1 VVAIEKELRINDQI
15 KVPRVRVID
24 ENGRQLGIMNT
35 RDALRL
41 AEERG
46 YDLVEIAPHANPPVC
61 RLMDYGKYKYEKQKE
76 EKLHKKQQSST
87 VLKELRFH
95 PNTGEHDFQFK
106 ARHAREFI
114 LEGHKVKAQV
124 IFKGREILHTEFGEK
139 ILKKLID
146 FLSDVARVEQDIRL
160 EGNTMSVLFAPDRK
174 KIQALKELEEKN
186 KQSGGEVTDA
196 KDEKQSRSDETL

>member
-1 VVAIEKELRINDQI
+1 MIEKELRINEQI
-15 KVPRVRVID
+15 KVPKVRVVD
-24 ENGRQLGIMNT
+24 ENGQSLGIMNT

-46 YDLVEIAPHANPPVC
+46 FDLVEVAPHANPPVC

-76 EKLHKKQQSST
+76 EKLQKKQKSAS

-106 ARHAREFI
+106 ARHAKEFI
-114 LEGHKVKAQV
+114 LDGHKVKAQV
-124 IFKGREILHTEFGEK
+124 IFKGREILHTEFGER
-139 ILKKLID
+139 ILKKLIE

-160 EGNTMSVLFAPDRK
+160 EGNSMSVLFAPDRK
-174 KIQALKELEEKN
+174 KIQMLKEQEEKN
-186 KQSGGEVTDA
+186 KQSGGQLNNA
-196 KDEKQSRSDETL
+196 KGEEQTSSNEKI

>member
-1 VVAIEKELRINDQI
+1 
-15 KVPRVRVID
+15 
-24 ENGRQLGIMNT
+24 MNT
-35 RDALRL
+35 RDALKL

-46 YDLVEIAPHANPPVC
+46 YDLVEVAPHANPPVC
-61 RLMDYGKYKYEKQKE
+61 RLMDYGKYKYERQKE
-76 EKLHKKQQSST
+76 EKVHKKQQASA

-139 ILKKLID
+139 ILRRLVE
-146 FLSDVARVEQDIRL
+146 FLSDVARVEQDVKL
-160 EGNTMSVLFAPDRK
+160 EGNTMMVLLAPDKK
-174 KIQALKELEEKN
+174 KIQMLKEQEEKN
-186 KQSGGEVTDA
+186 KQLGGESTNA
-196 KDEKQSRSDETL
+196 

>member
-1 VVAIEKELRINDQI
+1 MNEQI

-24 ENGRQLGIMNT
+24 ENGQSLGIMNT
-35 RDALRL
+35 RDALKL

-46 YDLVEIAPHANPPVC
+46 YDLVEVAPQANPPVC

-76 EKLHKKQQSST
+76 EKLQKKQKSAS

-106 ARHAREFI
+106 ARHAKEFI
-114 LEGHKVKAQV
+114 LDGHKVKAQV
-124 IFKGREILHTEFGEK
+124 IFKGREILHTEFGER
-139 ILKKLID
+139 ILKRLIE

-160 EGNTMSVLFAPDRK
+160 EGSSMSVIFAPDRK
-174 KIQALKELEEKN
+174 KIQMLKEQEEKN
-186 KQSGGEVTDA
+186 KQSGGQPSDA
-196 KDEKQSRSDETL
+196 KGEEQTSSNEKI

>member
-1 VVAIEKELRINDQI
+1 
-15 KVPRVRVID
+15 
-24 ENGRQLGIMNT
+24 MNT

-46 YDLVEIAPHANPPVC
+46 YDLVEVAPHANPPVC

-76 EKLHKKQQSST
+76 EKLHRKQKAMT

-114 LEGHKVKAQV
+114 LDGYKVKAQV

-139 ILKKLID
+139 ILKRLIE

-160 EGNTMSVLFAPDRK
+160 EGNLMSVLFAPDKK
-174 KIQALKELEEKN
+174 KIQALKEQEEKN
-186 KQSGGEVTDA
+186 KQFGGQSADA
-196 KDEKQSRSDETL
+196 KSEEQSRSDEKI

>member
-1 VVAIEKELRINDQI
+1 MEKELRINEQI

-24 ENGRQLGIMNT
+24 ENGQQIGIMNT
-35 RDALRL
+35 RDALKL

-46 YDLVEIAPHANPPVC
+46 YDLVEIAPFANPPVC
-61 RLMDYGKYKYEKQKE
+61 KLMDYGKYKYEKQKE
-76 EKLHKKQQSST
+76 EKQRKKQQAST
-87 VLKELRFH
+87 TLKELRFH
-95 PNTGEHDFQFK
+95 PNMGEQDFQCK

-139 ILKKLID
+139 LLKKLIE

-160 EGNTMSVLFAPDRK
+160 EGNAMSVLFAPDRK
-174 KIQALKELEEKN
+174 KIQMLKEQEEKN
-186 KQSGGEVTDA
+186 KQSEGETSDA
-196 KDEKQSRSDETL
+196 KDEK

>member
-1 VVAIEKELRINDQI
+1 
-15 KVPRVRVID
+15 
-24 ENGRQLGIMNT
+24 MNT

-46 YDLVEIAPHANPPVC
+46 FDLVEVAPHANPPVC

-76 EKLHKKQQSST
+76 EKLQKKQKSAS

-106 ARHAREFI
+106 ARHAKEFI
-114 LEGHKVKAQV
+114 LDGHKVKAQV
-124 IFKGREILHTEFGEK
+124 IFKGREILHTEFGER
-139 ILKKLID
+139 ILKKLIE

-160 EGNTMSVLFAPDRK
+160 EGNSMSVLFAPDRK
-174 KIQALKELEEKN
+174 KIQMLKEQEEKN
-186 KQSGGEVTDA
+186 KQSGGQLNNA
-196 KDEKQSRSDETL
+196 KGEEQTSSNEKI

>member
-1 VVAIEKELRINDQI
+1 
-15 KVPRVRVID
+15 
-24 ENGRQLGIMNT
+24 MNT

-46 YDLVEIAPHANPPVC
+46 YDLVEVAPHANPPVC
-61 RLMDYGKYKYEKQKE
+61 RLMDYGKYKYERQKE
-76 EKLHKKQQSST
+76 EKVHKKQQAST

-106 ARHAREFI
+106 ARHAREFV

-139 ILKKLID
+139 ILKRLIE
-146 FLSDVARVEQDIRL
+146 FLSDVARVEQDVKL
-160 EGNTMSVLFAPDRK
+160 EGNTMTVLLAPDKK
-174 KIQALKELEEKN
+174 KIQMLKEREEKN
-186 KQSGGEVTDA
+186 KQLGGESTNA
-196 KDEKQSRSDETL
+196 

>member
-1 VVAIEKELRINDQI
+1 
-15 KVPRVRVID
+15 
-24 ENGRQLGIMNT
+24 MNT

-41 AEERG
+41 AEEKG
-46 YDLVEIAPHANPPVC
+46 YDLVEVAPHANPPVC
-61 RLMDYGKYKYEKQKE
+61 RLMDYGKYKYERQKE
-76 EKLHKKQQSST
+76 EKLHKKQQSSV

-106 ARHAREFI
+106 ARHAREFL

-139 ILKKLID
+139 ILRRLIE

-160 EGNTMSVLFAPDRK
+160 EGNTMTVLFAPDKK
-174 KIQALKELEEKN
+174 KIQMLKEQEEKN
-186 KQSGGEVTDA
+186 KQSGGESTNA
-196 KDEKQSRSDETL
+196 